1 MDFGLLKKQGRN
13 YKMADAKLLEKRK
26 EIKTRKP
33 TFIRQC
39 SHKIAKVKSR
49 WRRARGI
56 QSKVRIGFKG
66 RAKCPGLG
74 YCSPKAV
81 KGLNRA
87 GLEEVRIARLVELEK
102 VTKDQVVVIAN
113 IGMKKK
119 VELIKACQEKK
130 IPITNVKD
138 VAKYLKDVET
148 DLAERK
154 ENRKQRNKAKKKKE
168 ESLKKKGKKEETKE
182 EKKEETK
189 VEKKEETKKGQK
201 SDKIKILEQGQ

>member
-1 MDFGLLKKQGRN
+1 
-13 YKMADAKLLEKRK
+13 MADVKLLEKRK
-26 EIKTRKP
+26 EIKIRKP

-39 SHKIAKVKSR
+39 SHKIAKVKER

-56 QSKVRIGFKG
+56 QSKMRIGFKS

-87 GLEEVRIARLVELEK
+87 GLEEVRVARILDLEK
-102 VTKDQVVVIAN
+102 ITKDQVVVIAN

-130 IPITNVKD
+130 IPIINVKD
-138 VAKYLKDVET
+138 VTKYLKDVEES
-148 DLAERK
+148 LAERK
-154 ENRKQRNKAKKKKE
+154 EFRKLRSKEKKKKE
-168 ESLKKKGKKEETKE
+168 ESLKKKGKKEEVKE

-189 VEKKEETKKGQK
+189 EEKVEETKKGQK
-201 SDKIKILEQGQ
+201 SEKIKILEQGQ